1 MGFNCKNVFHTYN
14 NIILSMST
22 TRKTIQINPELFKV
36 SGGGSKTLKKRE
48 KKQKPSNVSVNPNA
62 LKKQL
67 LTRIKEHKKKEQER
81 IINDEK
87 NNKQLNEESSKKT
100 TRHMD
105 GNPEV
110 DFNNDEFYESLEY
123 LNTLSKQQ
131 KTHETNVHK
140 RKKKKE
146 KVENKTLK
154 NYNAITTSE
163 EMPYVQLDLPD
174 DLKEP
179 LPKVVLPPVE
189 SIPPCIPEI
198 KIEIPQPGVLLHE
211 KPYGCLKNGKKPTYR
226 VWHNSTKKNTDNIVS
241 PIEKIT
247 NIDDNLNKDIS
258 SRERKLEI
266 LREKVQKQK
275 ETYQNENR
283 LMRESL
289 IQNTPLIVETKADIN
304 KDEHKLLVEP
314 TISMDL
320 KMLDLPKVNE
330 ECEPVIPHSMD
341 TTSKNALEDIVEDYN
356 ANKNKKIKRTIKRK
370 YSLGK
375 SKIKRQVS
383 MLIKN
388 RNTRKRVL
396 DAQRDLKRES
406 ITDVKNYLKKHGL
419 IKVGSLAP
427 NDVVRKIYE
436 SSMLSGDI
444 TNRNK
449 DTLLH
454 NFMNDKE
461 AEF

>member
-1 MGFNCKNVFHTYN
+1 
-14 NIILSMST
+14 MSN

-36 SGGGSKTLKKRE
+36 SGASKTLKNRE
-48 KKQKPSNVSVNPNA
+48 KKQKPKNISVNPNV

-67 LTRIKEHKKKEQER
+67 LTRIKEHKKKEQAKIQE
-81 IINDEK
+81 DEK
-87 NNKQLNEESSKKT
+87 NKDNQAKDESKKNT
-100 TRHMD
+100 KHMD
-105 GNPEV
+105 GNPED
-110 DFNNDEFYESLEY
+110 DFNNDEFYDSLEY

-163 EMPYVQLDLPD
+163 EMPYVQLELPD
-174 DLKEP
+174 ELKEP
-179 LPKVVLPPVE
+179 LPKVVLPPMAA
-189 SIPPCIPEI
+189 IPPCVPEI
-198 KIEIPQPGVLLHE
+198 KIELPQPVLLPD

-241 PIEKIT
+241 PIEPIT
-247 NIDDNLNKDIS
+247 NIDDTLNKEVS
-258 SRERKLEI
+258 SRERKLEM

-283 LMRESL
+283 LMRVSL
-289 IQNTPLIVETKADIN
+289 IQNTPLNIETETDID
-304 KDEHKLLVEP
+304 KDDHNVLIEP
-314 TISMDL
+314 TIAMDL
-320 KMLDLPKVNE
+320 KMLDLPKVSTDSDPMIHPSMENTTKNE
-330 ECEPVIPHSMD
+330 
-341 TTSKNALEDIVEDYN
+341 LEDIVEEYN

-370 YSLGK
+370 YTLGK

-388 RNTRKRVL
+388 MTTRKRVV
-396 DAQRDLKRES
+396 DAQLNLKRES

-461 AEF
+461 ADF